1 MYGAMRVS
9 FKPPELASSFSSFY
23 PVGSPRC
30 GMVVP
35 TFRGGLPSSLE
46 ALPQTHP
53 MVCLLGDSKISL
65 DPVQII
71 VILL

>member
-1 MYGAMRVS
+1 MYEPIGVVLIQTTTAG
-9 FKPPELASSFSSFY
+9 FLLFLFS
-23 PVGSPRC
+23 VGSPRH

-46 ALPQTHP
+46 A
-53 MVCLLGDSKISL
+53 MVCLLSDSNNSL

-71 VILL
+71 MIFLGKS